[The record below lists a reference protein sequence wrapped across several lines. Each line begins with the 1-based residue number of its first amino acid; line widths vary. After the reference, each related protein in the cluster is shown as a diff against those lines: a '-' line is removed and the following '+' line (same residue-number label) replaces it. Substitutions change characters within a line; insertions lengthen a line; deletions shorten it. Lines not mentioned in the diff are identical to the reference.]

1 MNDYTLTFH
10 TVAYT
15 TRLYIINAE
24 FTFLSTASFAERM
37 HLAVDSPPHKF
48 LMFNASIF
56 LSFFPPFSLSLSLSL
71 SSYILLILS
80 LFSTNLLVQGPY
92 FTQGEYVR
100 GRFVRE
106 VVGRVDKLSRNIR
119 FVRHHA
125 GSRDPVASL
134 YTIRREWKG
143 LLENTFIFR
152 VWRR

>member
-71 SSYILLILS
+71 FLLTFY
-80 LFSTNLLVQGPY
+80 LFYPCFQRTYSFKVHISHRVSTFEVDSFVKWLAASVNLVVTSVSFVITRARVTRLHRC
-92 FTQGEYVR
+92 TRYVAN
-100 GRFVRE
+100 GR
-106 VVGRVDKLSRNIR
+106 D
-119 FVRHHA
+119 
-125 GSRDPVASL
+125 
-134 YTIRREWKG
+134 Y
-143 LLENTFIFR
+143 
-152 VWRR
+152 

>member
-37 HLAVDSPPHKF
+37 HLAVDSPPHEF
-48 LMFNASIF
+48 LMLNASIF
-56 LSFFPPFSLSLSLSL
+56 LSFSSLLSLSLF
-71 SSYILLILS
+71 SYILLILFF
-80 LFSTNLLVQGPY
+80 FSTNLHVQGPY

-119 FVRHHA
+119 SVRHHA
-125 GSRDPVASL
+125 GSRDPVTSL
-134 YTIRREWKG
+134 YTIRHEWKG